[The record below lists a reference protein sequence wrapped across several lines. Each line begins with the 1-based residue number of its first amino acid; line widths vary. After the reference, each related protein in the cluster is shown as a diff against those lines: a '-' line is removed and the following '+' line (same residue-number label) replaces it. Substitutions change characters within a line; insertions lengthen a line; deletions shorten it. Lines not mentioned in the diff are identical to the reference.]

1 MPLQEEATHDWEFF
15 VKDVNKGDMKLYT
28 EKIHVILH
36 ETFKN
41 PKRGKYLWRHLQQKM
56 ITLFSDFQLS

>member
-41 PKRGKYLWRHLQQKM
+41 PKRGKSTCNVIYN
-56 ITLFSDFQLS
+56 IN